1 MILMYKHVGKCGY
14 PQLKGVCEFVCAQWI
29 LKDSAHCYRQ
39 LNCSPVRAVWLP
51 LNKQARSSTPAEE
64 WQWGDIVPAKVR
76 FKYHSTSQG
85 RLVTFTTTAPAVLIL
100 LTLHNHP
107 PSTPRQPPPSLFTS
121 SIISLILKHL
131 ITLVHPSLSP
141 ERSALS
147 SVQTIHSFLFRSCL
161 SVRASFHLS
170 ISHISVTAIIPHVGK
185 KNLGGGFGGFQR
197 GLTQEA

>member
-1 MILMYKHVGKCGY
+1 MYKHLRKCGY
-14 PQLKGVCEFVCAQWI
+14 LQLKGVCEFVCAQWI

-39 LNCSPVRAVWLP
+39 LNRSPVRTVWLP
-51 LNKQARSSTPAEE
+51 LNKHARSFTQAEE

-85 RLVTFTTTAPAVLIL
+85 RLVTFTTTAPAVPLL
-100 LTLHNHP
+100 LTLHNHHHP
-107 PSTPRQPPPSLFTS
+107 PPPSLFTS

-185 KNLGGGFGGFQR
+185 KNLAGGWWVFFWG